1 MAPTRIFPSN
11 RRLTGSRKSGTRNQ
25 DVTRQMLYRLSDQLA
40 LKTRWRP
47 YRARPG
53 ERVLVLRTTAVF
65 PPGHPS
71 TRLCLDLLK
80 EVLATGPLPPR
91 GLLDVGCGSGVLLL
105 AAAAAGLG
113 PAVGVDLSRRAVLMS
128 RENARENGLAPA
140 VHLVQGSTECLRGSF
155 ALILANLPLP
165 VQLAKVAEL
174 SRLASPDGCL
184 ILSGFKDS
192 QEDELL
198 ARYREAGWSLRRRLT
213 REEWAIELPPDK
225 SFTWVGW
232 WVEPA

>member
-1 MAPTRIFPSN
+1 
-11 RRLTGSRKSGTRNQ
+11 
-25 DVTRQMLYRLSDQLA
+25 MLYRLSDQLA

-47 YRARPG
+47 YRAHPG

-65 PPGHPS
+65 PPAHPS

-80 EVLATGPLPPR
+80 EVLAAGPPPR

-113 PAVGVDLSRRAVLMS
+113 PGVGVDRSLRAVLVA
-128 RENARENGLAPA
+128 RENARENGLAAA
-140 VHLVQGSTECLRGSF
+140 VHLVQGSTECLRGPF
-155 ALILANLPLP
+155 ALILANLPQP

-174 SRLASPDGCL
+174 PRLASPDGCL

-198 ARYREAGWSLRRRLT
+198 ARYREAGWSLRRRRT
-213 REEWAIELPPDK
+213 REEWVIELPPDR

-232 WVEPA
+232 ILGPA

>member
-1 MAPTRIFPSN
+1 
-11 RRLTGSRKSGTRNQ
+11 
-25 DVTRQMLYRLSDQLA
+25 MLYRLSDQLA

-65 PPGHPS
+65 PPAHPS
-71 TRLCLDLLK
+71 TRLCLDLLQ
-80 EVLATGPLPPR
+80 EVLAAGPPAH

-113 PAVGVDLSRRAVLMS
+113 PGVGVDLSRQAVLVA
-128 RENARENGLAPA
+128 RENARENGLAAA
-140 VHLVQGSTECLRGSF
+140 VHLVQGSTECLRGPF

-174 SRLASPDGCL
+174 PRLASLDGCL

-198 ARYREAGWSLRRRLT
+198 ARYREAGWSLRRRRT
-213 REEWAIELPPDK
+213 REEWTIELPPDR

-232 WVEPA
+232 ILGPA

>member
-1 MAPTRIFPSN
+1 
-11 RRLTGSRKSGTRNQ
+11 
-25 DVTRQMLYRLSDQLA
+25 MLYRFSDQLA

-47 YRARPG
+47 YRAHPG

-65 PPGHPS
+65 PPSHPS

-80 EVLATGPLPPR
+80 EVPAAGPPPR

-113 PAVGVDLSRRAVLMS
+113 PGVGVDLSRQAVLVA
-128 RENARENGLAPA
+128 RENARENGLAAA
-140 VHLVQGSTECLRGSF
+140 VHLVQGSTECLRGPF

-174 SRLASPDGCL
+174 PRLASPDGCL

-192 QEDELL
+192 QEDDLL
-198 ARYREAGWSLRRRLT
+198 ARYREAGWSLRRRRT
-213 REEWAIELPPDK
+213 REEWTIELPPDR

-232 WVEPA
+232 ILGPA

>member
-1 MAPTRIFPSN
+1 
-11 RRLTGSRKSGTRNQ
+11 LTWPRKSGTRNQ
-25 DVTRQMLYRLSDQLA
+25 DVTWQMLYRLSEQLA
-40 LKTRWRP
+40 LKTRGRL
-47 YRARPG
+47 YRAHPG
-53 ERVLVLRTTAVF
+53 ERVLVLRTAAVF

-80 EVLATGPLPPR
+80 EVLAAGPPSH
-91 GLLDVGCGSGVLLL
+91 GLLDVGCGSGALLL

-113 PAVGVDLSRRAVLMS
+113 PGVGVDLSRRAVLVS
-128 RENARENGLAPA
+128 RENARENGLAAA
-140 VHLVQGSTECLRGSF
+140 VHLVQGSTECLRGPF

-174 SRLASPDGCL
+174 PRLASPDGCL

-198 ARYREAGWSLRRRLT
+198 ARYREAGWSLRRRCT
-213 REEWAIELPPDK
+213 REEWTIELPPDR

-232 WVEPA
+232 ILGPA